1 MREFLSLI
9 INPVPVLYFLLL
21 VGLILCGF
29 NRKRT
34 GKIIICIAGLW
45 FFIITTPFLP
55 KIIIKSLESQY
66 PQLADSNIKTLH
78 DSCNIIV
85 LGSGLTDDKNLSPNN
100 QLTPTSLS
108 RLVEGIRI
116 HKMIPDSRL
125 ILSGYGERSEIS
137 NALVYYRTA
146 LILGIDSVSMVIQA
160 LPSNT
165 RMEAAE
171 YVKNFGTENKLIVV
185 TSANHMPRAI
195 MLFHRAGIFPIAA
208 PTNFFLKYGS
218 HKYPWRW
225 IPSSENVVIM
235 EAAIHEELGIMW
247 EKSGGQ

>member
-9 INPVPVLYFLLL
+9 INPIPVLYLLLL
-21 VGLILCGF
+21 VGFILFGL

-34 GKIIICIAGLW
+34 GKIIVLIAGLW
-45 FFIITTPFLP
+45 FFIISTPFLP

-66 PQLADSNIKTLH
+66 PQLTDSNIKTLH
-78 DSCNIIV
+78 NSCNIIV

-100 QLTPTSLS
+100 QLNSIGLS

-116 HKMIPDSRL
+116 HRMIPDSKL
-125 ILSGYGERSEIS
+125 ILSGYGGRSELS

-146 LILGIDSVSMVIQA
+146 LIMGIDSASMVIQS

-165 RMEAAE
+165 RMEAEE

-195 MLFHRAGIFPIAA
+195 MLFHKVGIDAIAA
-208 PTNFFLKYGS
+208 PANFFLKYGS

-235 EAAIHEELGIMW
+235 EAAIHEELGILW
-247 EKSGGQ
+247 EKLGGQ